1 MATFSGFSAKC
12 FHFVTFIQINCQKDI
27 FQLVICIFIGNL
39 YNMTLRNKLDEVDLK
54 ILDIITNNA
63 RIPFKDVAVE
73 VGISRAAVHQ
83 RVNRMIELEV
93 IVGSGYHI
101 DPKKVD
107 FRTCTY
113 IGIFLE
119 KGGLFTEVV
128 ERLEKIP
135 EIVECHYTT
144 GQYAIFIKVYA
155 KDNEHLKKILS
166 GQIQKIPG
174 VASTETFIS
183 LEESFK
189 RTIQVYE

>member
-1 MATFSGFSAKC
+1 
-12 FHFVTFIQINCQKDI
+12 
-27 FQLVICIFIGNL
+27 
-39 YNMTLRNKLDEVDLK
+39 MTLRNTLDDWDLK

-63 RIPFKDVAVE
+63 RIPFKDVAKE

-83 RVNRMIELEV
+83 RVNRMVDLGV

-107 FRTCTY
+107 YKTCTY

-128 ERLEKIP
+128 KKLQDIP

-155 KDNEHLKKILS
+155 KDNEHLKAILS
-166 GQIQKIPG
+166 GQIQKITG

-189 RTIQVYE
+189 RSIPVHT